1 MNTRDAFYQSGQLH
15 SRLGYQSRRH
25 FLQRAGAGFG
35 AVALAALMEQWGLSR
50 ASAATTAASSG
61 NPLLPK
67 QPPLPAR
74 AKSVIWCFM
83 NGGPSA
89 MDLFDPKPELDRCDG
104 MAMNKGP
111 ITTFSKKVGPLM
123 KSPFKFDRYG
133 DSGHSVSEL
142 YPNIAKHVDD
152 IAFIKSCHVE
162 TNVHDQALFQA
173 NTGVTRLGNPSAGS
187 WLTYGLGSE
196 NQNLPG
202 FIVMH
207 DPRGMPV
214 GGPPL
219 WSSGFLPNA
228 YQGTIFHEGANPIM
242 DIQRPAD
249 VSASAQR
256 RQLDFIAGMNA
267 RHQAAHPADTK
278 FQGRISNFELAYRM
292 QTAAPDAVDLA
303 QESDATKTLYGID
316 REESRTYGSQLLMA
330 RRLVER
336 GVRFIQAY
344 NGGAPEDWDAH
355 ENVALN
361 HRKRCGETDMPIAGL
376 LTDLKQRGLLDST
389 LVIWGGEFGRLPI
402 TETKGGRDHNPYGY
416 LLWMAGGG
424 IKGGSSIG
432 ETDEIGYRAAVDPV
446 SIHDVHAT
454 ILALFGLDHTK
465 LTYFHEG
472 REFRLTDVSG
482 ELIRKIMA

>member
-1 MNTRDAFYQSGQLH
+1 MNTRDPFYQSGQPH
-15 SRLGYQSRRH
+15 ACRGYGNRRQ
-25 FLQRAGAGFG
+25 FLQKAGAGFG
-35 AVALAALMEQWGLSR
+35 AVALAALLEQLGLTK
-50 ASAATTAASSG
+50 AGAAAAPIGG
-61 NPLLPK
+61 NPMLPK
-67 QPPLPAR
+67 PPHFAPR
-74 AKSVIWCFM
+74 AKAVIWCFM

-104 MAMNKGP
+104 MKMDKGP
-111 ITTFSKKVGPLM
+111 LVTFSKKVGPLM
-123 KSPFKFDRYG
+123 KSPFRFERYG
-133 DSGHSVSEL
+133 DSGQPVSEL
-142 YPNIAKHVDD
+142 YPNVARHVDD

-173 NTGVTRLGNPSAGS
+173 NTGITRLGYPSAGS

-219 WSSGFLPNA
+219 WSSGFLPNT
-228 YQGTIFHEGANPIM
+228 YQGTIFNDGASPIM
-242 DIQRPAD
+242 DLQRPAEMTEK
-249 VSASAQR
+249 AQR
-256 RQLDFIAGMNA
+256 RQLDFIAEMNTI
-267 RHQAAHPADTK
+267 HQAQHPAEADLL
-278 FQGRISNFELAYRM
+278 GRISSFELAYRM

-303 QESDATKTLYGID
+303 QESDTVKKLYGID
-316 REESRTYGSQLLMA
+316 RRESRTYGTQLLMA

-336 GVRFIQAY
+336 GVRFVQAY
-344 NGGAPEDWDAH
+344 NGGAPSDWDAH

-361 HRKRCGETDMPIAGL
+361 HRNRCLETDMPIAGL
-376 LTDLKQRGLLDST
+376 LADLKQRGLLDST

-402 TETKGGRDHNPYGY
+402 TETNGGRDHNPYGY

-424 IKGGSSIG
+424 IKGGTSIG
-432 ETDEIGYRAAVDPV
+432 ATDEVGYRAVQDPV

-465 LTYFHEG
+465 LTYFHDG

-482 ELIRKIMA
+482 EVIRRIMI

>member
-1 MNTRDAFYQSGQLH
+1 MNTSDPFYHSGQPH
-15 SRLGYQSRRH
+15 ACGGYTNRRQ
-25 FLQRAGAGFG
+25 FLQKAGAGFG
-35 AVALAALMEQWGLSR
+35 AVALAAMLDQLGLTK
-50 ASAATTAASSG
+50 AGAGITAAG
-61 NPLLPK
+61 ANPMLPK
-67 QPPLPAR
+67 PPHFAPRAR
-74 AKSVIWCFM
+74 AVILCFM

-104 MAMNKGP
+104 MKMDKGP
-111 ITTFSKKVGPLM
+111 LVTFSKKVGPLM
-123 KSPFKFDRYG
+123 KSPFRFERYG
-133 DSGHSVSEL
+133 VCGQPVSEL
-142 YPNIAKHVDD
+142 YPNVARHVDD
-152 IAFIKSCHVE
+152 LAFIKSCHVE

-173 NTGVTRLGNPSAGS
+173 NTGMTRLGYPSAGS

-228 YQGTIFHEGANPIM
+228 YQGTIFNEGASPIM
-242 DIQRPAD
+242 DLQRPAQM
-249 VSASAQR
+249 SETAQR
-256 RQLDFIAGMNA
+256 RQLDFIGEMNA
-267 RHQAAHPADTK
+267 RHQAQHPAEADLL
-278 FQGRISNFELAYRM
+278 GRISSFELAYRM
-292 QTAAPDAVDLA
+292 QTAAPDAVDLS
-303 QESDATKTLYGID
+303 QESAAVKRLYGLD
-316 REESRTYGSQLLMA
+316 RRESRTYGAQLLMA

-336 GVRFIQAY
+336 GVRFVQAY

-361 HRKRCGETDMPIAGL
+361 HRKRCLETDIPIAGL

-402 TETKGGRDHNPYGY
+402 TETNGGRDHNPYGY

-424 IKGGSSIG
+424 IKGGTSIG
-432 ETDEIGYRAAVDPV
+432 ATDEVGYRAAEDPV

-465 LTYFHEG
+465 LTYSHDG

-482 ELIRKIMA
+482 EVIRRIIA

>member
-1 MNTRDAFYQSGQLH
+1 MNTRDPFYLSGRPHL
-15 SRLGYQSRRH
+15 RPGYQNRRE
-25 FLQRAGAGFG
+25 FLQQAGAGFG
-35 AVALAALMEQWGLSR
+35 AVALAAMLEQLGLTK
-50 ASAATTAASSG
+50 AGAEATSAVSTD
-61 NPLLPK
+61 PLLPK
-67 QPPLPAR
+67 LPHFAPR

-89 MDLFDPKPELDRCDG
+89 IDLFDPKPELDRSDG
-104 MAMNKGP
+104 MKMNKGP
-111 ITTFSKKVGPLM
+111 LVTFSKKVGPLM
-123 KSPFKFDRYG
+123 KSPFRFERYG
-133 DSGHSVSEL
+133 DSGAPVSEL
-142 YPNIAKHVDD
+142 YSNVARHVDD
-152 IAFIKSCHVE
+152 IAFIRSCHVE
-162 TNVHDQALFQA
+162 TNVHDQALFQS
-173 NTGVTRLGNPSAGS
+173 NTGFTRLGYPSAGS

-228 YQGTIFHEGANPIM
+228 YQGTIFHGGASPIM
-242 DIQRPAD
+242 DLKRPEEMSDA
-249 VSASAQR
+249 AQR
-256 RQLDFIAGMNA
+256 RQLDFIAEMNA
-267 RHQAAHPADTK
+267 IHREKHPADAK
-278 FQGRISNFELAYRM
+278 FLGRISSFELAYRM
-292 QTAAPDAVDLA
+292 QMAAPDAVDLA
-303 QESDATKTLYGID
+303 QESEATKALYGID
-316 REESRTYGSQLLMA
+316 REESKPYGTQLLMA

-344 NGGAPEDWDAH
+344 NGGAPQDWDAH
-355 ENVALN
+355 QTLEAN
-361 HRKRCGETDMPIAGL
+361 HRSRCRETDMPIAGL

-402 TETKGGRDHNPYGY
+402 TETAGGRDHNPYGF

-424 IKGGSSIG
+424 VKGGASIG
-432 ETDEIGYRAAVDPV
+432 ETDELGYRAAANPV

-465 LTYFHEG
+465 LTYFHDG

-482 ELIRKIMA
+482 EVIRGIMA